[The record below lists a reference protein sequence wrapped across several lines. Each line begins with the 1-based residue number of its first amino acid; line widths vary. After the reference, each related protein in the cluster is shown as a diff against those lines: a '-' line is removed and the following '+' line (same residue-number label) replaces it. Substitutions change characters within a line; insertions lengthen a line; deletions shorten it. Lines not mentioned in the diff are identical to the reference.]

1 MELEKEINGSCLTIR
16 LGGRLDTNSSPQ
28 LDAEIA
34 DLSGITELIFDF
46 SGLDYISSSGLRVL
60 LATQK
65 RMNKAGT
72 MKVIGANETIMEVF
86 DISGFSEI
94 IAIEPKQA

>member
-1 MELEKEINGSCLTIR
+1 MKLEKEQNGSRLTIR

-28 LDAEIA
+28 LDAEIT
-34 DLSGITELIFDF
+34 DLTGITELIFDF
-46 SGLDYISSSGLRVL
+46 SELDYISSSGLRVL
-60 LATQK
+60 LGTQK
-65 RMNKAGT
+65 RISKTGT

-86 DISGFSEI
+86 DISGFSQI

>member
-1 MELEKEINGSCLTIR
+1 MKLEKEQNGSRLTIR

-28 LDAEIA
+28 LDAEIT
-34 DLSGITELIFDF
+34 DLTGITELIFDF

-60 LATQK
+60 LGTQK
-65 RMNKAGT
+65 RISKTGT

-86 DISGFSEI
+86 DISGFSQI
-94 IAIEPKQA
+94 ITIEP

>member
-1 MELEKEINGSCLTIR
+1 MKLEKEQNGSQLTIR

-28 LDAEIA
+28 LDAEIT
-34 DLSGITELIFDF
+34 DLTGITELIFDF
-46 SGLDYISSSGLRVL
+46 SELDYISSSGLRVL
-60 LATQK
+60 LGTQK
-65 RMNKAGT
+65 RISKAGT

>member
-1 MELEKEINGSCLTIR
+1 MKLEKEQNGSQLTIR

-34 DLSGITELIFDF
+34 DLTGITELIFDF

-60 LATQK
+60 LGTQK
-65 RMNKAGT
+65 RMNKTGT

-94 IAIEPKQA
+94 IAIEP

>member
-1 MELEKEINGSCLTIR
+1 MKLEKEQNGSRLTIR

-60 LATQK
+60 LGTQK
-65 RMNKAGT
+65 RISKTGT

>member
-34 DLSGITELIFDF
+34 DLNGITELIFDF
-46 SGLDYISSSGLRVL
+46 SELDYISSSGLRVL
-60 LATQK
+60 LGTQK
-65 RMNKAGT
+65 RISKTGT

-86 DISGFSEI
+86 DISGFSQI
-94 IAIEPKQA
+94 ITIEP

>member
-1 MELEKEINGSCLTIR
+1 MKLEKEQNGSRLTIR

-34 DLSGITELIFDF
+34 DLTGITELIFDF
-46 SGLDYISSSGLRVL
+46 SELDYISSSGLRVL
-60 LATQK
+60 LGTQK
-65 RMNKAGT
+65 RISKTGT

-86 DISGFSEI
+86 DISGFSQI
-94 IAIEPKQA
+94 ITIEP

>member
-1 MELEKEINGSCLTIR
+1 MKLEKEQNGSRLTIR

-34 DLSGITELIFDF
+34 DLTGITELIFDF
-46 SGLDYISSSGLRVL
+46 SELDYISSSGLRVL
-60 LATQK
+60 LGTQK
-65 RMNKAGT
+65 RISKTGT

-86 DISGFSEI
+86 DISGFSQI

>member
-1 MELEKEINGSCLTIR
+1 MELEKEINGNRLTIR

-28 LDAEIA
+28 LDAEIT
-34 DLSGITELIFDF
+34 DLTGITELIFDF
-46 SGLDYISSSGLRVL
+46 SELDYISSSGLRVL
-60 LATQK
+60 LGTQK
-65 RMNKAGT
+65 RISKTGT

-86 DISGFSEI
+86 DISGFSQI

>member
-1 MELEKEINGSCLTIR
+1 MKLEKEQNGSRLTIR

-28 LDAEIA
+28 LDAEIT
-34 DLSGITELIFDF
+34 DLTGITELIFDF
-46 SGLDYISSSGLRVL
+46 SELDYISSSGLRVL
-60 LATQK
+60 LGTQK
-65 RMNKAGT
+65 RISKAGT

>member
-1 MELEKEINGSCLTIR
+1 MELEKEINGSRLTIR

-34 DLSGITELIFDF
+34 DLTGITELIFDF

-60 LATQK
+60 LGTQK
-65 RMNKAGT
+65 RMNKTGT

>member
-1 MELEKEINGSCLTIR
+1 MELEKEINGSRLTIR

-34 DLSGITELIFDF
+34 DLTGITELIFDF

-60 LATQK
+60 LGTQK

-72 MKVIGANETIMEVF
+72 MKVIVANETIMEVF